1 MHKIPNIEAYEN
13 DIKAGAAA
21 FAAGRGICESPHAAG
36 VRAVAWEIGWL
47 NECQTWLHTIAGVQ
61 NKAGD
66 MLQERIGFLTA
77 EDEAA
82 A

>member
-1 MHKIPNIEAYEN
+1 MHKIANIEAYEK
-13 DIKAGAAA
+13 DIEAGAAA
-21 FAAGRGICESPHAAG
+21 FAEGRGICESPHAAG

-47 NECQTWLHTIAGVQ
+47 NECQAWLHTIAGVQ

-66 MLQERIGFLTA
+66 MLQAQIAELTG
-77 EDEAA
+77 EDQAA

>member
-1 MHKIPNIEAYEN
+1 M
-13 DIKAGAAA
+13 
-21 FAAGRGICESPHAAG
+21 G
-36 VRAVAWEIGWL
+36 VRATAWEIGWM
-47 NECQTWLHTIAGVQ
+47 NECQAWLHTIAGVQ

-66 MLQERIGFLTA
+66 MLQEPVAALTA

>member
-1 MHKIPNIEAYEN
+1 MHKIANIEAYEK
-13 DIKAGAAA
+13 DIEAGAAA
-21 FAAGRGICESPHAAG
+21 FAAGRGICEGPHAAG
-36 VRAVAWEIGWL
+36 VRATAWEIGWL
-47 NECQTWLHTIAGVQ
+47 NECQAWLHTIAGVQ